1 MFMIVVLF
9 VFFIFLFFFWFVF
22 LFLLEFD
29 IWMFYVLVFDVE
41 KYFIG
46 ERYLILIENMKSY
59 LLYDFVEI
67 RKVVMVF
74 LKMMYVILVWF

>member
-1 MFMIVVLF
+1 M
-9 VFFIFLFFFWFVF
+9 
-22 LFLLEFD
+22 
-29 IWMFYVLVFDVE
+29 VFDVE

-74 LKMMYVILVWF
+74 LKMMYVILVDFNVIKIKCFIL

>member
-1 MFMIVVLF
+1 
-9 VFFIFLFFFWFVF
+9 
-22 LFLLEFD
+22 
-29 IWMFYVLVFDVE
+29 MFYILVIDVG

-74 LKMMYVILVWF
+74 LKMMYVILV